1 MRQFCEYHVEAV
13 SREAD
18 HLAITALTRAL
29 QTPLRIAYLDQSSL
43 PQLAAAGDDAEAEV
57 NFLEFEE
64 EAAKRGEKGVEGALL
79 YRASLFRVPLSH
91 ERCLLVQAAADWRV
105 TQVPDTTTCCTGEVR
120 RAASG
125 EGGPEDCRGRR
136 TSPGEIV
143 ARSYKGRCVD
153 NPALST
159 RTSGLRG
166 KRRIVRERGGW
177 LRVEKAPPAP
187 WTLPVPQAPEVL
199 ALYSVKSPRARE
211 RSSSSK
217 HSERARTLPSLART
231 SCARPRRVSTASFQR
246 RESSTHVTERAAIR
260 CGVPERSSTNDKR
273 REGKGVS
280 ISMMS
285 GVLQRPA
292 PRPAP
297 LSESPSR
304 ASPSPCGPTAS
315 RAPSSP
321 RPPRPRRSPRPRPVR
336 PPRSARRGSA
346 GRS

>member
-177 LRVEKAPPAP
+177 LRVEKEA
-187 WTLPVPQAPEVL
+187 LPTCT
-199 ALYSVKSPRARE
+199 
-211 RSSSSK
+211 
-217 HSERARTLPSLART
+217 H
-231 SCARPRRVSTASFQR
+231 
-246 RESSTHVTERAAIR
+246 RESGLGLVGESAPGAGNRV
-260 CGVPERSSTNDKR
+260 
-273 REGKGVS
+273 
-280 ISMMS
+280 
-285 GVLQRPA
+285 
-292 PRPAP
+292 PRPA
-297 LSESPSR
+297 
-304 ASPSPCGPTAS
+304 
-315 RAPSSP
+315 SSP
-321 RPPRPRRSPRPRPVR
+321 RFHPAPFPSLSLAERCVGYQHPLDMRQHA
-336 PPRSARRGSA
+336 PRSVRDE
-346 GRS
+346 